1 MKIENIVNVSDY
13 LDKHGLSN
21 PALEILNPTEESYR
35 ALLFQPSGPFLGDAV
50 RIGPLDLDFAD
61 QQATRLLEM
70 AVQGGHHLVVT
81 PEYYLP
87 IKTLLKCVEGD
98 TFPAQDALW
107 VLGCE
112 SMTPK
117 QLEEFKTQAQE
128 TGTCEVFF
136 EEDEA
141 AEKQGTYFDPV
152 AYCFIAKENQ
162 SGKERRVVLFQ
173 FKTISSKDDHYFENK
188 FLRTGRSVYQFL
200 GPNFGRNYQLSLA
213 TIVCSDAFNISEDKN
228 ILDTLTSQATLLH
241 IQLNPK
247 PHNPDYQKY
256 RVETFSRHVRSSNC
270 DIVCLNW
277 AENMVFKD
285 RADGKEHEWNN
296 ETGSAWYLPHD
307 RCSSDDAEIE
317 SNERKGLYYS
327 KHRRHRHVLHF
338 HYAPAVFELTVPKVE
353 HAGRQVHANPTGPTM
368 DARYTWDA
376 TSLAWVEQTEC
387 ADTGLTE
394 LFSGDEKVEA
404 AFAHLKTEESRLRIE
419 RAVALT
425 CGLTTDKEDWYSA
438 AKLPFLE
445 ISDDE
450 LPQRVTICLE
460 RDERIRIERHG
471 RVQSV
476 AALHHILAKESLPL
490 QIRDLQGGG
499 ARVHWTR
506 KSPHTNVVKDGHEP
520 ALVSFL
526 GWTPLADQIKNASD
540 AAYEVLRKENV
551 VERSHRVAVCYQT
564 MEGTKFATIKQL
576 AHYTYDGSSPTSIT
590 RG

>member
-1 MKIENIVNVSDY
+1 MKIENASEY

-21 PALEILNPTEESYR
+21 PALEVLNPTEESYR
-35 ALLFQPSGPFLGDAV
+35 ALLLQPSGPFLGDAA
-50 RIGPLDLDFAD
+50 RIGPLDLDFAN

-70 AVQGGHHLVVT
+70 AVKGGHHLVVT

-87 IKTLLKCVEGD
+87 TKTLLKCVEGD
-98 TFPAQDALW
+98 TFPARDALW

-117 QLEEFKTQAQE
+117 QLEEFKTQALQ

-152 AYCFIAKENQ
+152 AYCFIAKEKL
-162 SGKERRVVLFQ
+162 SGQERRVVLFQ

-188 FLRTGRSVYQFL
+188 LLRTGKSIYQFF
-200 GPNFGRNYQLSLA
+200 GPNNHLSLA
-213 TIVCSDAFNISEDKN
+213 TIICSDAFGISEDKD
-228 ILDTLTSQATLLH
+228 ILRKLTSQATLLH

-256 RVETFSRHVRSSNC
+256 RLETFRRHLRTSNC

-277 AENMVFKD
+277 AENMVFMEHPE
-285 RADGKEHEWNN
+285 GKEHKWEN

-307 RCSSDDAEIE
+307 RCSSHDAQIE

-327 KHRRHRHVLHF
+327 KHRRDRHVLHF
-338 HYAPAVFELTVPKVE
+338 HYAPAAFELTVPKVE
-353 HAGRQVHANPTGPTM
+353 HTGHQLHANSTGPTM

-376 TSLAWVEQTEC
+376 TSQAWVEQIKY
-387 ADTGLTE
+387 ADTGLIE
-394 LFSGDEKVEA
+394 LFSGDEKVKA

-419 RAVALT
+419 RAVALA
-425 CGLTTDKEDWYSA
+425 CGLTTGKEDWYA
-438 AKLPFLE
+438 AAELPSLQ

-450 LPQRVTICLE
+450 LPQRVTVCLE
-460 RDERIRIERHG
+460 RDERIRVERHG

-490 QIRDLQGGG
+490 QIRDLAGGG
-499 ARVHWTR
+499 ARIHWSR

-526 GWTPLADQIKNASD
+526 GLNPLADQIKNASD
-540 AAYEVLRKENV
+540 AGYELLRKENV
-551 VERSHRVAVCYQT
+551 VERSHRAAVCYLT
-564 MEGTKFATIKQL
+564 LEGTKFATIKQL

>member
-13 LDKHGLSN
+13 LDIRGLSS
-21 PALEILNPTEESYR
+21 PALEVLNPTEESYR
-35 ALLFQPSGPFLGDAV
+35 TLLLQPSGPFLGDAT
-50 RIGPLDLDFAD
+50 RIGPLDIDFAD

-70 AVQGGHHLVVT
+70 AVKGGHHLVVT

-87 IKTLLKCVEGD
+87 IKTLLKCVEGE

-117 QLEEFKTQAQE
+117 QIEEFKTQAMQ
-128 TGTCEVFF
+128 TGVCDVFF
-136 EEDEA
+136 EDDKA
-141 AEKQGTYFDPV
+141 AVKQGTYFDPV
-152 AYCFIAKENQ
+152 AYCFIAQEKQ
-162 SGKERRVVLFQ
+162 SGNERRVVLFQ
-173 FKTISSKDDHYFENK
+173 FKTISSKDDNYFENK
-188 FLRTGRSVYQFL
+188 LLRTGRCIYQFF
-200 GPNFGRNYQLSLA
+200 GPDNHLSLA
-213 TIVCSDAFNISEDKN
+213 TVICSDAFAISEDKD
-228 ILDTLTSQATLLH
+228 ILLKLTRQATLLH

-256 RVETFSRHVRSSNC
+256 RLETFRRHRRTSNC

-277 AENMVFKD
+277 AENMVFMEHPE
-285 RADGKEHEWNN
+285 GKKHKWKN

-317 SNERKGLYYS
+317 SNERKGLYYT
-327 KHRRHRHVLHF
+327 KHRRDRHVLHF
-338 HYAPAVFELTVPKVE
+338 HYAPAIFELTVPKVE
-353 HAGRQVHANPTGPTM
+353 HTGHQVHANPTGPTM

-387 ADTGLTE
+387 ADTGLAQ

-404 AFAHLKTEESRLRIE
+404 AFAQLKTEESRLRIE
-419 RAVALT
+419 RAVSLT
-425 CGLTTDKEDWYSA
+425 CGLTTGKEDWYGA
-438 AKLPFLE
+438 AELPSLG

-450 LPQRVTICLE
+450 VPQRVTVCLE
-460 RDERIRIERHG
+460 RDERTRVERHH
-471 RVQSV
+471 RVQNV

-490 QIRDLQGGG
+490 QIRDLEGGG
-499 ARVHWTR
+499 ARIHWSRRT
-506 KSPHTNVVKDGHEP
+506 PHTNVVKDGHEP

-526 GWTPLADQIKNASD
+526 GWIPLDDQIKNASD
-540 AAYEVLRKENV
+540 AAYELLRKENV

-576 AHYTYDGSSPTSIT
+576 AHYTHDGSSPTSIT

>member
-1 MKIENIVNVSDY
+1 MKIENIVDVCG
-13 LDKHGLSN
+13 LLEIRGLSN
-21 PALEILNPTEESYR
+21 PALEVLNPTEESYR
-35 ALLFQPSGPFLGDAV
+35 ALLLQPSGPFLGDAA

-70 AVQGGHHLVVT
+70 AVKGGHHLVVT

-87 IKTLLKCVEGD
+87 IKTLLKCVESD

-112 SMTPK
+112 SMSPK
-117 QLEEFKTQAQE
+117 QLQEFKAQAMQ
-128 TGTCEVFF
+128 TGACDVFF

-152 AYCFIAKENQ
+152 AYCFIAKEKQ
-162 SGKERRVVLFQ
+162 SGNERRVVLFQ

-188 FLRTGRSVYQFL
+188 LLRKGRSIYQFV
-200 GPNFGRNYQLSLA
+200 GPNNHLSLA
-213 TIVCSDAFNISEDKN
+213 TIICSDAFAIAEDKD
-228 ILDTLTSQATLLH
+228 ILLKLTKQATLLH

-247 PHNPDYQKY
+247 PHNPDYQGY
-256 RVETFSRHVRSSNC
+256 RVETFRRNLRTSNC

-277 AENMVFKD
+277 AENMVFMEH
-285 RADGKEHEWNN
+285 ADGKKHEWNN

-317 SNERKGLYYS
+317 SNERRGLYYS
-327 KHRRHRHVLHF
+327 KHRRDRHVLHF

-353 HAGRQVHANPTGPTM
+353 HTGLQLHANPTGPTM

-387 ADTGLTE
+387 ADTGLAQ

-404 AFAHLKTEESRLRIE
+404 AFAQLKTEESRLRIE
-419 RAVALT
+419 RAVALA
-425 CGLTTDKEDWYSA
+425 CGLTTGKEDWYLA
-438 AKLPFLE
+438 AELPSLR
-445 ISDDE
+445 INDDE
-450 LPQRVTICLE
+450 LPQRVTVCLE
-460 RDERIRIERHG
+460 RDERIRAERHG

-476 AALHHILAKESLPL
+476 AALHHILSKESLPL
-490 QIRDLQGGG
+490 QIRDLGGGG
-499 ARVHWTR
+499 ARIHWSR

-526 GWTPLADQIKNASD
+526 GWTPLTDQIKNASD
-540 AAYEVLRKENV
+540 AAYELLRKENV

-564 MEGTKFATIKQL
+564 MEGTQFATIKQL
-576 AHYTYDGSSPTSIT
+576 AHYTHDGSSPTSIT

>member
-1 MKIENIVNVSDY
+1 MKIEDIVNVSNY
-13 LDKHGLSN
+13 LDIRGLSN
-21 PALEILNPTEESYR
+21 PALEVLNPTEESYR
-35 ALLFQPSGPFLGDAV
+35 ALLLQPSGPFLGDAA

-70 AVQGGHHLVVT
+70 AVKGGHHLVVT

-117 QLEEFKTQAQE
+117 QLEEFKAQALQ
-128 TGTCEVFF
+128 TGTCDVFF

-152 AYCFIAKENQ
+152 AYCFVAKEKE

-173 FKTISSKDDHYFENK
+173 FKTISSKDEHYFENK
-188 FLRTGRSVYQFL
+188 LLRKGKFIYKFS
-200 GPNFGRNYQLSLA
+200 GPKDRLSLS
-213 TIVCSDAFNISEDKN
+213 TIICSDAFAIAADKDV
-228 ILDTLTSQATLLH
+228 LLHLTERTTLLH
-241 IQLNPK
+241 IQLNKK
-247 PHNPDYQKY
+247 PRNPDYLAY
-256 RVETFSRHVRSSNC
+256 RVETFTRHLRSSNC

-277 AENMVFKD
+277 AENMVFMEHV
-285 RADGKEHEWNN
+285 DGKKHEWNN

-327 KHRRHRHVLHF
+327 KHRRERHVLHF
-338 HYAPAVFELTVPKVE
+338 HYAPAAFELTVPKVE
-353 HAGRQVHANPTGPTM
+353 HTGLQLHANPTGPTM

-376 TSLAWVEQTEC
+376 TSLAWIEQTEC
-387 ADTGLTE
+387 ADTGLAE

-404 AFAHLKTEESRLRIE
+404 AFAQLKTEDSLLRIE
-419 RAVALT
+419 RAVVLT
-425 CGLTTDKEDWYSA
+425 CGLTTGKEDWYA
-438 AKLPFLE
+438 AAELPSVR

-450 LPQRVTICLE
+450 LPQRVTVCLE
-460 RDERIRIERHG
+460 RDERTRVERHG

-490 QIRDLQGGG
+490 PIRDLAGGG
-499 ARVHWTR
+499 ARIHWSR
-506 KSPHTNVVKDGHEP
+506 KSPHTNVVKDEHEP

-526 GWTPLADQIKNASD
+526 GLNPLADQIKNASD
-540 AAYEVLRKENV
+540 AAYELLRKENV
-551 VERSHRVAVCYQT
+551 VERSHRVAVCYLT
-564 MEGTKFATIKQL
+564 LDGAKFATIKQL
-576 AHYTYDGSSPTSIT
+576 AHYTHDGSSPTSIT

>member
-1 MKIENIVNVSDY
+1 MKIENIVNVSKY

-21 PALEILNPTEESYR
+21 PALEVLNPTEESYR
-35 ALLFQPSGPFLGDAV
+35 ALLLQPAGPFLGNAT
-50 RIGPLDLDFAD
+50 RIGPLELDFAD
-61 QQATRLLEM
+61 QQATALLEM
-70 AVQGGHHLVVT
+70 AVKGGHHLVVT

-117 QLEEFKTQAQE
+117 QLEGFKTQALK

-152 AYCFIAKENQ
+152 AYCFIAKEKH
-162 SGKERRVVLFQ
+162 SGQERRVVLFQ

-188 FLRTGRSVYQFL
+188 LLRTGRSMYQFF
-200 GPNFGRNYQLSLA
+200 GPNNHLSLA
-213 TIVCSDAFNISEDKN
+213 TIICSDAFGISEDKD
-228 ILDTLTSQATLLH
+228 ILLKLTSQATLLH

-256 RVETFSRHVRSSNC
+256 RLETFRRHLRTSNC

-277 AENMVFKD
+277 AENMVFMEHPE
-285 RADGKEHEWNN
+285 GKEHKWEN
-296 ETGSAWYLPHD
+296 ETGSAWYLPQD

-327 KHRRHRHVLHF
+327 KHRRDRHVLHF
-338 HYAPAVFELTVPKVE
+338 HYAPAAFELTVPKVE
-353 HAGRQVHANPTGPTM
+353 HTGHQLHANSTGPTM

-376 TSLAWVEQTEC
+376 TSKAWVEQIEC

-404 AFAHLKTEESRLRIE
+404 AFAHLKTEESRVRIE
-419 RAVALT
+419 RAVALA
-425 CGLTTDKEDWYSA
+425 CGLNNETENWHA
-438 AKLPFLE
+438 ATELASLCIE
-445 ISDDE
+445 DDE
-450 LPQRVTICLE
+450 LPQRVTVRLE
-460 RDERIRIERHG
+460 RDEQIRTLRHDRI
-471 RVQSV
+471 QSV
-476 AALHHILAKESLPL
+476 AALHHILATFVPLPL
-490 QIRDLQGGG
+490 AIRDLEGGG
-499 ARVHWTR
+499 ARIHWSR
-506 KSPHTNVVKDGHEP
+506 KSPHTNVVKDGQQP
-520 ALVSFL
+520 ALVSYL
-526 GWTPLADQIKNASD
+526 GFNPRGDQITAKSD
-540 AAYEVLRKENV
+540 AAYDLLRKENV
-551 VERSHRVAVCYQT
+551 PERRHRVAVCYFT
-564 MEGTKFATIKQL
+564 VDGPVFATIKQL
-576 AHYTYDGSSPTSIT
+576 VNFTDDGRSPTSIA

>member
-1 MKIENIVNVSDY
+1 MKVENIVDVRAY
-13 LDKHGLSN
+13 LDIRGLSN
-21 PALEILNPTEESYR
+21 PTLEVLNPTEESYR
-35 ALLFQPSGPFLGDAV
+35 ALLLQPSGPFLGDAA

-70 AVQGGHHLVVT
+70 AVKGGHHLVVT

-117 QLEEFKTQAQE
+117 QLEEFKAKAQQ
-128 TGTCEVFF
+128 TGTCDVFF
-136 EEDEA
+136 EDDEA

-152 AYCFIAKENQ
+152 AYCFIAKEKK
-162 SGKERRVVLFQ
+162 SGNERRVVLFQ
-173 FKTISSKDDHYFENK
+173 FKTISSRDDHYFENK
-188 FLRTGRSVYQFL
+188 LLRKGKFIYQFY
-200 GPNFGRNYQLSLA
+200 GPNERLSLA
-213 TIVCSDAFNISEDKN
+213 TIICSDAFAIADDKDV
-228 ILDTLTSQATLLH
+228 LLKLTEKATLLH

-247 PHNPDYQKY
+247 PHHPNYLKY
-256 RVETFSRHVRSSNC
+256 RVETFSRHLRSSNC

-277 AENMVFKD
+277 AENIVFMEH
-285 RADGKEHEWNN
+285 AEGKKHEWNN

-327 KHRRHRHVLHF
+327 KHRRDRHVLHF

-353 HAGRQVHANPTGPTM
+353 HTGLQLHANPTGPTM

-376 TSLAWVEQTEC
+376 TPLAWVEQTEC
-387 ADTGLTE
+387 ADTGLAQ
-394 LFSGDEKVEA
+394 LFSCDEKVEA
-404 AFAHLKTEESRLRIE
+404 AFAQLKTEESRLRIE
-419 RAVALT
+419 RAIALA
-425 CGLTTDKEDWYSA
+425 CGLNNGKENWHSA
-438 AKLPFLE
+438 AELASLR
-445 ISDDE
+445 IGDDE
-450 LPQRVTICLE
+450 LPQRVTVRLE
-460 RDERIRIERHG
+460 RDERTRTMRHD

-476 AALHHILAKESLPL
+476 AALHQILASAPLPL
-490 QIRDLQGGG
+490 AIRDLEGGG
-499 ARVHWTR
+499 ARIHWSR
-506 KSPHTNVVKDGHEP
+506 KSPHTNVVKDGRQP

-526 GWTPLADQIKNASD
+526 GFNPQPDQITATSD
-540 AAYEVLRKENV
+540 AAYDLLRRENV
-551 VERSHRVAVCYQT
+551 PERSYRVAVCYLT
-564 MEGTKFATIKQL
+564 LNGPVFATIKQL
-576 AHYTYDGSSPTSIT
+576 AHFTDDGRSPTSIA

>member
-1 MKIENIVNVSDY
+1 MKIVNVSDY
-13 LDKHGLSN
+13 LETHGLTS
-21 PALEILNPTEESYR
+21 PALEVLNPTDESYR
-35 ALLFQPSGPFLGDAV
+35 ALLLQPSGPFIGNET

-61 QQATRLLEM
+61 QQATRMLEM
-70 AVQGGHHLVVT
+70 AAKGGHHLVVT

-87 IKTLLKCVEGD
+87 IKTLLRCVEGN

-112 SMTPK
+112 SMSPK
-117 QLEEFKTQAQE
+117 QLEEFKAQAMR
-128 TGTCEVFF
+128 TGTCDVFF

-152 AYCFIAKENQ
+152 AYCFIAKEKQ
-162 SGKERRVVLFQ
+162 SENKRRVVLFQ

-188 FLRTGRSVYQFL
+188 LLRRGRSIYQFF
-200 GPNFGRNYQLSLA
+200 GPEEYLSLA
-213 TIVCSDAFNISEDKN
+213 TIICSDAFAIAEDTK
-228 ILDTLTSQATLLH
+228 ILLSLTSRATLLH

-247 PHNPDYQKY
+247 PHHPDYQKY
-256 RVETFSRHVRSSNC
+256 RFETFRRSIRSSNC

-277 AENMVFKD
+277 AENMVLMEH
-285 RADGKEHEWNN
+285 ADGKKHEWNN

-307 RCSSDDAEIE
+307 RCSSDDTEIE

-327 KHRRHRHVLHF
+327 KHRRDRHVLHF

-353 HAGRQVHANPTGPTM
+353 HTGLQLHANPTGPTI

-376 TSLAWVEQTEC
+376 TLLEWVEQTEC
-387 ADTGLTE
+387 ADTGLRQ

-404 AFAHLKTEESRLRIE
+404 AFAQLKTEESRLRIE
-419 RAVALT
+419 RAVALA
-425 CGLTTDKEDWYSA
+425 CGITTGKEDWYAA
-438 AKLPFLE
+438 AKLPSLQ

-450 LPQRVTICLE
+450 LPQRVTVCLE
-460 RDERIRIERHG
+460 RDERIRVERHE
-471 RVQSV
+471 RVQRV

-490 QIRDLQGGG
+490 QIRDLAGGG
-499 ARVHWTR
+499 ARIHWSR
-506 KSPHTNVVKDGHEP
+506 ESPHTNVVKDGLEP

-540 AAYEVLRKENV
+540 AAYELLRKENV
-551 VERSHRVAVCYQT
+551 EERRHRVAVCYQT
-564 MEGTKFATIKQL
+564 LEGTKFATIKQL
-576 AHYTYDGSSPTSIT
+576 AHFTDDGRSPTSIT
-590 RG
+590 GG

>member
-1 MKIENIVNVSDY
+1 MKINNIVDVRGY
-13 LDKHGLSN
+13 LDIRRLLN
-21 PALEILNPTEESYR
+21 PALEVLNPTEESYR
-35 ALLFQPSGPFLGDAV
+35 TLLLQPSGPFLGDAA

-61 QQATRLLEM
+61 QQASRLLEM
-70 AVQGGHHLVVT
+70 AVKGGHHLVVT

-98 TFPAQDALW
+98 TFPARDALW

-117 QLEEFKTQAQE
+117 QLEEFKAQAMQ
-128 TGTCEVFF
+128 TGVCDVFF
-136 EEDEA
+136 EDDEA

-152 AYCFIAKENQ
+152 AYCFIAKEKQ
-162 SGKERRVVLFQ
+162 SGNERRVVLFQ
-173 FKTISSKDDHYFENK
+173 FKTISSRDDHYFENK
-188 FLRTGRSVYQFL
+188 LLRTGRSIYQFF
-200 GPNFGRNYQLSLA
+200 GPNKHLSLA
-213 TIVCSDAFNISEDKN
+213 TIICSDAFAIAEDKD
-228 ILDTLTSQATLLH
+228 ILLKLTKQATLLH

-256 RVETFSRHVRSSNC
+256 RVDTFRRHLRTSNC

-277 AENMVFKD
+277 AENMVFMEQ
-285 RADGKEHEWNN
+285 ADGKEHEWGN

-327 KHRRHRHVLHF
+327 KHRRDRHVLHF

-353 HAGRQVHANPTGPTM
+353 HTGLQLHANSTGPTM
-368 DARYTWDA
+368 DARYTWDT
-376 TSLAWVEQTEC
+376 TSQAWVEQTEC
-387 ADTGLTE
+387 ADTGLTQ

-404 AFAHLKTEESRLRIE
+404 AFAQLKTEESRLRIE

-425 CGLTTDKEDWYSA
+425 CGLTTGKEDWYA
-438 AKLPFLE
+438 AVELPSLR

-450 LPQRVTICLE
+450 LPQRVTVCLE
-460 RDERIRIERHG
+460 RDERTRVERHR

-490 QIRDLQGGG
+490 QIRDLEGGG
-499 ARVHWTR
+499 ARIHWSR
-506 KSPHTNVVKDGHEP
+506 KTPHTNVVKDGHEP

-526 GWTPLADQIKNASD
+526 GWTPLDDQIKGASD
-540 AAYEVLRKENV
+540 AAYELLRKENV
-551 VERSHRVAVCYQT
+551 VERRHRVVVCYQT
-564 MEGTKFATIKQL
+564 MDGTKFATIKQL
-576 AHYTYDGSSPTSIT
+576 AHYTHDGSSPTSIT

>member
-1 MKIENIVNVSDY
+1 MNIENIVNVSDY
-13 LDKHGLSN
+13 LDVHGLSN
-21 PALEILNPTEESYR
+21 PALEVLNPTEESYR
-35 ALLFQPSGPFLGDAV
+35 ALLLQPSGPFLGDAT

-70 AVQGGHHLVVT
+70 AVKGGHHLVVT

-117 QLEEFKTQAQE
+117 QLEEFKTQAQQ
-128 TGTCEVFF
+128 TGTCEILF
-136 EEDEA
+136 EEDKA
-141 AEKQGTYFDPV
+141 AQKQGTYFDPV
-152 AYCFIAKENQ
+152 AYCFIAKEKQ
-162 SGKERRVVLFQ
+162 SGDERRVVLFQ

-188 FLRTGRSVYQFL
+188 LLRTGRSIYQFF
-200 GPNFGRNYQLSLA
+200 GPNNHLSLA
-213 TIVCSDAFNISEDKN
+213 TIICSDAFGISEDKD
-228 ILDTLTSQATLLH
+228 ILLKLTRQATLLH

-256 RVETFSRHVRSSNC
+256 RVETFRRHRRTSNC

-277 AENMVFKD
+277 AENMVFMEH
-285 RADGKEHEWNN
+285 ANGKKHKWEN

-327 KHRRHRHVLHF
+327 KHRRERHVLHF

-353 HAGRQVHANPTGPTM
+353 HTGHQLHANPTGPTM

-376 TSLAWVEQTEC
+376 TSLTWVEQTEC
-387 ADTGLTE
+387 ADTGLAQ
-394 LFSGDEKVEA
+394 LFSGDEKVEV
-404 AFAHLKTEESRLRIE
+404 AFAQLKTEENRLRIE

-425 CGLTTDKEDWYSA
+425 CGLTNGKEDWYA
-438 AKLPFLE
+438 AAELLSLQ
-445 ISDDE
+445 INDDE
-450 LPQRVTICLE
+450 LPQRVTVCLE
-460 RDERIRIERHG
+460 RDARTREERNR
-471 RVQSV
+471 RVQGV
-476 AALHHILAKESLPL
+476 AALHHILANESLPL
-490 QIRDLQGGG
+490 QIRDLAGGG
-499 ARVHWTR
+499 ARIHWSR
-506 KSPHTNVVKDGHEP
+506 KSPHTNVVKDGQEP

-526 GWTPLADQIKNASD
+526 GWTPLEDQIQNASD
-540 AAYEVLRKENV
+540 AAFELLRKENV

-564 MEGTKFATIKQL
+564 MDGTKFATIKQL
-576 AHYTYDGSSPTSIT
+576 AHYTHDGSSPTSIT

>member
-1 MKIENIVNVSDY
+1 MKIEDIVNVSEY
-13 LDKHGLSN
+13 LEARGLSN
-21 PALEILNPTEESYR
+21 PALEVLNPTEESYR
-35 ALLFQPSGPFLGDAV
+35 ALLLQPSGPFLGDAA

-61 QQATRLLEM
+61 QQATQLLEM
-70 AVQGGHHLVVT
+70 AVKGGHHLVVT

-87 IKTLLKCVEGD
+87 IKTLLTCVEGD
-98 TFPAQDALW
+98 TFPARDALW

-117 QLEEFKTQAQE
+117 QLEEFKAQAMQ
-128 TGTCEVFF
+128 TGVCDVFF

-152 AYCFIAKENQ
+152 AYCFIAKEKE
-162 SGKERRVVLFQ
+162 SGNERRVVLFQ
-173 FKTISSKDDHYFENK
+173 FKTISSKDDNYFENK
-188 FLRTGRSVYQFL
+188 LLRKGKLIYQFH
-200 GPNFGRNYQLSLA
+200 GPNDRLSLA
-213 TIVCSDAFNISEDKN
+213 TIICSDAFAIADDK
-228 ILDTLTSQATLLH
+228 DTLLKLTEKATLLH

-247 PHNPDYQKY
+247 PHNPNYLKY
-256 RVETFSRHVRSSNC
+256 RVETFSRHIRSSNC

-277 AENMVFKD
+277 AENMVFMEH
-285 RADGKEHEWNN
+285 ADGKGHGWEN

-307 RCSSDDAEIE
+307 RCSTGDTDIE

-327 KHRRHRHVLHF
+327 KHRRERHVLHF

-353 HAGRQVHANPTGPTM
+353 HTGLQLHANPTGPTL

-387 ADTGLTE
+387 ADTGLTQ

-404 AFAHLKTEESRLRIE
+404 AFAQLKTEESRLRIE

-425 CGLTTDKEDWYSA
+425 CGLTTGKEDWYA
-438 AKLPFLE
+438 AAELPSLR

-450 LPQRVTICLE
+450 LTQRVTVCLE
-460 RDERIRIERHG
+460 RDQGTRVERHG

-490 QIRDLQGGG
+490 PIRDLGGGG
-499 ARVHWTR
+499 ARIHWSR

-526 GWTPLADQIKNASD
+526 GLNPLADQIKNASD
-540 AAYEVLRKENV
+540 GAYELLRKENV
-551 VERSHRVAVCYQT
+551 VERSHRVAVCYLT
-564 MEGTKFATIKQL
+564 LDGAKFATINQL
-576 AHYTYDGSSPTSIT
+576 SHYTHDGSSPTSIT

>member
-1 MKIENIVNVSDY
+1 MKIENIVDVRGL
-13 LDKHGLSN
+13 LDIRGLAN
-21 PALEILNPTEESYR
+21 PALEVLNPTEESYR
-35 ALLFQPSGPFLGDAV
+35 ALLLQPSGPFLGDAA
-50 RIGPLDLDFAD
+50 RIGPLDLDSAD

-70 AVQGGHHLVVT
+70 AVKGGHHLVVT

-87 IKTLLKCVEGD
+87 IKTLLKCVEGE
-98 TFPAQDALW
+98 TFPARDALW

-117 QLEEFKTQAQE
+117 QLEEFKTQALQ

-152 AYCFIAKENQ
+152 AYCFIAKEKH
-162 SGKERRVVLFQ
+162 SGQERRVVLFQ

-188 FLRTGRSVYQFL
+188 LLRKGRSIYQFF
-200 GPNFGRNYQLSLA
+200 GPNNHLSLA
-213 TIVCSDAFNISEDKN
+213 TIICSDAFGISEDKD
-228 ILDTLTSQATLLH
+228 ILLKLTRQATLLH

-256 RVETFSRHVRSSNC
+256 RLETFRRHLRTSNC

-277 AENMVFKD
+277 AENMVFMEHPE
-285 RADGKEHEWNN
+285 GKEHKWEN

-307 RCSSDDAEIE
+307 RCSSNDAEIE

-327 KHRRHRHVLHF
+327 RHRRDRHVLHF
-338 HYAPAVFELTVPKVE
+338 HYAPAAFELTVPKVE
-353 HAGRQVHANPTGPTM
+353 HTGHQLHANSTGPTM

-376 TSLAWVEQTEC
+376 TSQAWVEQIEC

-419 RAVALT
+419 RAVALA
-425 CGLTTDKEDWYSA
+425 CGLNNETENWHAATELASLRIEDN
-438 AKLPFLE
+438 
-445 ISDDE
+445 E
-450 LPQRVTICLE
+450 LPQRVTVRLE
-460 RDERIRIERHG
+460 RDEQIQTLRHD

-476 AALHHILAKESLPL
+476 AALHHILATFVPLPL
-490 QIRDLQGGG
+490 AIRDLEGGD
-499 ARVHWTR
+499 ARIHWSR
-506 KSPHTNVVKDGHEP
+506 KSPHTNVVKDGQQP
-520 ALVSFL
+520 ALVSYL
-526 GWTPLADQIKNASD
+526 GFNPRGDQIKAKSD
-540 AAYEVLRKENV
+540 AAYELLRKENV
-551 VERSHRVAVCYQT
+551 PERRHRVAVCYFT
-564 MEGTKFATIKQL
+564 VDGPVFAPIKQL
-576 AHYTYDGSSPTSIT
+576 VNFTDDGRSPTSIAQ
-590 RG
+590 G

>member
-1 MKIENIVNVSDY
+1 MKIENIIDVPAY
-13 LDKHGLSN
+13 LDTRGLTN
-21 PALEILNPTEESYR
+21 PVLEVLNPTEESYR
-35 ALLFQPSGPFLGDAV
+35 ALLLQPSGPFLGDAG

-70 AVQGGHHLVVT
+70 AVEGGHHLVVT

-117 QLEEFKTQAQE
+117 QLEEFNTQALQ
-128 TGTCEVFF
+128 TGKCEVFF

-152 AYCFIAKENQ
+152 AYCFIAKEKQ
-162 SGKERRVVLFQ
+162 SGNERRVVLIQ

-188 FLRTGRSVYQFL
+188 LLRTGRKIYQFF
-200 GPNFGRNYQLSLA
+200 GPDKRLSLA
-213 TIVCSDAFNISEDKN
+213 TIICSDAFGISEDKN
-228 ILDTLTSQATLLH
+228 ILLKLTERATLLH

-256 RVETFSRHVRSSNC
+256 RVETFRRHRRSSNC

-277 AENMVFKD
+277 AENMVFMEH
-285 RADGKEHEWNN
+285 ADGKKHEWNN

-327 KHRRHRHVLHF
+327 KHRRDRHVLHF

-353 HAGRQVHANPTGPTM
+353 HTGHQLHANPTGPTM

-376 TSLAWVEQTEC
+376 TSLKWDEQTEC
-387 ADTGLTE
+387 ADTGLAQ

-404 AFAHLKTEESRLRIE
+404 AFAQLKTEESRLRIE
-419 RAVALT
+419 RAVALA
-425 CGLTTDKEDWYSA
+425 CGLNNETENWHA
-438 AKLPFLE
+438 ATELASLCIE
-445 ISDDE
+445 DDE
-450 LPQRVTICLE
+450 LPQRVTVRLE
-460 RDERIRIERHG
+460 RDEQIRTLRHDRI
-471 RVQSV
+471 QSV
-476 AALHHILAKESLPL
+476 AALHHILATVVPLPL
-490 QIRDLQGGG
+490 AIRDLEGGG
-499 ARVHWTR
+499 ARIHWSR
-506 KSPHTNVVKDGHEP
+506 KSPHTNVVKDGQQP
-520 ALVSFL
+520 ALVSYL
-526 GWTPLADQIKNASD
+526 GFNPRGDQITAKSD
-540 AAYEVLRKENV
+540 AAYDLLRKENIP
-551 VERSHRVAVCYQT
+551 ERRHRVAVCYFT
-564 MEGTKFATIKQL
+564 VDGPVFATIKQL
-576 AHYTYDGSSPTSIT
+576 VNFTDDGRSPTSIA

>member
-1 MKIENIVNVSDY
+1 MKIENIVNVSEY

-21 PALEILNPTEESYR
+21 PALEVLKPTEESYR
-35 ALLFQPSGPFLGDAV
+35 ALLLQPSGPFVGDAE
-50 RIGPLDLDFAD
+50 RIGPLDRDFAD
-61 QQATRLLEM
+61 QQATQMLEM
-70 AVQGGHHLVVT
+70 AANGGHHLVVT

-117 QLEEFKTQAQE
+117 QLEEFKTKALQ
-128 TGTCEVFF
+128 TGTCDVFF

-152 AYCFIAKENQ
+152 AYCFIAKEKQ
-162 SGKERRVVLFQ
+162 SGNERRVVLIQ

-188 FLRTGRSVYQFL
+188 LLRTGRSIYQFV
-200 GPNFGRNYQLSLA
+200 GPDKRLSLA
-213 TIVCSDAFNISEDKN
+213 TIICSDAFGISEDKD
-228 ILDTLTSQATLLH
+228 ILLKLTEQATLLH

-247 PHNPDYQKY
+247 PHNTDYQKY
-256 RVETFSRHVRSSNC
+256 RVETFRRNRRTSNC

-277 AENMVFKD
+277 AENMVFMEHPN
-285 RADGKEHEWNN
+285 GKKYKWEN
-296 ETGSAWYLPHD
+296 ETGSAWYLPNG

-327 KHRRHRHVLHF
+327 KHQRERHVLHF

-353 HAGRQVHANPTGPTM
+353 HTGLQLHANPTGPTM

-376 TSLAWVEQTEC
+376 TSLAWIEQTEC
-387 ADTGLTE
+387 ADTGLTQ
-394 LFSGDEKVEA
+394 LFSCDEKVEA
-404 AFAHLKTEESRLRIE
+404 AFAQLKTEESRLRIE
-419 RAVALT
+419 RAVALS
-425 CGLTTDKEDWYSA
+425 CGFTSGKENWYA
-438 AKLPFLE
+438 ASE
-445 ISDDE
+445 IPSLRINDDE
-450 LPQRVTICLE
+450 LTQRVTVCLE
-460 RDERIRIERHG
+460 RDKEIRNKRHQ

-476 AALHHILAKESLPL
+476 AALHHILATESLPL
-490 QIRDLQGGG
+490 PIRDLAGGG
-499 ARVHWTR
+499 ARIHWSRTT
-506 KSPHTNVVKDGHEP
+506 PHTNVVKNGHEP

-526 GWTPLADQIKNASD
+526 GFNPLADQIQNASD
-540 AAYEVLRKENV
+540 AASELLRKENV
-551 VERSHRVAVCYQT
+551 EGRSDRVAVCYLT
-564 MEGTKFATIKQL
+564 LDGTKFATIKRL
-576 AHYTYDGSSPTSIT
+576 AHITHDGGSATSIT